1 MKITYS
7 LLILLAV
14 AAISCNK
21 DKFTTIPQVTLKSIK
36 PDVVVS
42 GNILTLKGEFTD
54 DEGDIDSALIVYK
67 WYNGAVAVVHDTIV
81 RQTFEDFDL
90 PAKTRQGEFFVDFEY
105 NTNNTG
111 LRILTAPNVRDT
123 TGSLGV
129 IFIDKAGNRSEYKE
143 SSLIRLK
150 KP

>member
-14 AAISCNK
+14 VVVSCNK
-21 DKFTTIPQVTLKSIK
+21 DKFTTIPQVTINSIQ
-36 PDVVVS
+36 PNIVVS
-42 GNILTLKGEFTD
+42 GNVLTLKGEFTD
-54 DEGDIDSALIVYK
+54 QEGDLDSALVVYK
-67 WYNGAVAVVHDTIV
+67 WYNGTTAVLHDTII

-90 PAKTRQGEFFVDFEY
+90 PAKTRQGEYRIDFEY

-123 TGSLGV
+123 SGGLGV

-143 SSLIRLK
+143 SSLIRFK